1 MRGPDVYGPAEA
13 CQLLGISRQR
23 LHELRKG
30 DTFPPET
37 RLEIGAVFDGPALRA
52 YDKDRRAP
60 KKARAVR
67 ILASYRKTG
76 AVKTTARNLGI
87 SRQEALEAT
96 GTFGNLF
103 TAMGVAAPKSAEL
116 SKGIVTLSS
125 DLASFNNA
133 NPADVLAACEAY
145 REQLGMTWTPEQATY
160 VEANREN
167 AQALL
172 LVLNKLRVKADEAA
186 AIAASDTTNS

>member
-60 KKARAVR
+60 KKARAVS

-87 SRQEALEAT
+87 NHQTVRRVLRDLGEPLPAEQGHNPVRLPAT
-96 GTFGNLF
+96 
-103 TAMGVAAPKSAEL
+103 
-116 SKGIVTLSS
+116 
-125 DLASFNNA
+125 
-133 NPADVLAACEAY
+133 
-145 REQLGMTWTPEQATY
+145 
-160 VEANREN
+160 
-167 AQALL
+167 
-172 LVLNKLRVKADEAA
+172 LR
-186 AIAASDTTNS
+186 

>member
-37 RLEIGAVFDGPALRA
+37 RLEIGNVFDGPALRA

-87 SRQEALEAT
+87 NHQTVRRVLR
-96 GTFGNLF
+96 
-103 TAMGVAAPKSAEL
+103 
-116 SKGIVTLSS
+116 
-125 DLASFNNA
+125 DLGEPL
-133 NPADVLAACEAY
+133 PADQGHNPVRLPVTI
-145 REQLGMTWTPEQATY
+145 R
-160 VEANREN
+160 
-167 AQALL
+167 
-172 LVLNKLRVKADEAA
+172 
-186 AIAASDTTNS
+186 

>member
-60 KKARAVR
+60 KKKRAAN
-67 ILASYRKTG
+67 ILRSYRQTR
-76 AVKTTARNLGI
+76 AVKTTARNLGLTHQTVRRVLRDLGEPLP
-87 SRQEALEAT
+87 SDE
-96 GTFGNLF
+96 GHNP
-103 TAMGVAAPKSAEL
+103 VAPL
-116 SKGIVTLSS
+116 S
-125 DLASFNNA
+125 
-133 NPADVLAACEAY
+133 
-145 REQLGMTWTPEQATY
+145 
-160 VEANREN
+160 
-167 AQALL
+167 
-172 LVLNKLRVKADEAA
+172 LR
-186 AIAASDTTNS
+186 